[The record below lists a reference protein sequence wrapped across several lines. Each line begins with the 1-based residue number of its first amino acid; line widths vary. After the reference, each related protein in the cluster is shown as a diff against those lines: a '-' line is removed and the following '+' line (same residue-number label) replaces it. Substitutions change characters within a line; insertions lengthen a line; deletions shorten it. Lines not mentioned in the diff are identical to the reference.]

1 MSRVFAY
8 CRVSREDLATEN
20 QVLEIRGAGF
30 AVEEHRV
37 VEETVSGS
45 VPASQREGFSRLI
58 DRMERSDVLVVS
70 RLCRLGRNL
79 IDVVS
84 TVDKLAAAGIR
95 VHCLQLGGADLTS
108 PAGRLTMN
116 VLVACAQFERDL
128 LIERTQ
134 SGLRR
139 AKAEGK
145 KLGRRAAL
153 DGEQKAEV
161 RAAAAE
167 GAKIAA
173 LARQYGTSRQTIQRT
188 LREAAA

>member
-37 VEETVSGS
+37 VEETVS
-45 VPASQREGFSRLI
+45 
-58 DRMERSDVLVVS
+58 
-70 RLCRLGRNL
+70 GRNL